1 MSMIEVTKRVA
12 IPESELTFTASRS
25 GGPGGQHVNKVS
37 SRVTLLFN
45 VKASPSLSE
54 VQKRRVCSRL
64 ATRISQDGVL
74 RVASQKHR
82 SQLANRNAAIE
93 RLVALLRDALTPT
106 PVRKPTAITAAAKER
121 RREEKGRRSRVKQ
134 QRTQRISQDE

>member
-1 MSMIEVTKRVA
+1 MSMIEVTKRIA

-45 VKASPSLSE
+45 VMASPSLSE

-82 SQLANRNAAIE
+82 SQLANRQAAIE
-93 RLVALLRDALTPT
+93 RFVALLRDALIPT
-106 PVRKPTAITAAAKER
+106 PVRKPTAIPAAVKKR
-121 RREEKGRRSRVKQ
+121 RLEEKGRRSRLKQ
-134 QRTQRISQDE
+134 QRTQHMPQEE